1 MVFLHDV
8 SAFRMENLLMV
19 ETSAALPARSS
30 SWETVSVNEKAQ
42 GFLQKALTP
51 LTSIHLEQWP
61 VQFYAFRCGYREHKI
76 LAGTQLCCPGSIFSP
91 GMLNRSV
98 FCLDEYCYHE
108 RMLLPY
114 FYLFIYFF
122 WGGEVGRGLGRIDSF
137 PAT

>member
-30 SWETVSVNEKAQ
+30 SWEAGSVNEKAQ

-114 FYLFIYFF
+114 FFYFF
-122 WGGEVGRGLGRIDSF
+122 FLGGGGGKGVGED
-137 PAT
+137 

>member
-76 LAGTQLCCPGSIFSP
+76 LAGMQLCCSGSIFSP

-114 FYLFIYFF
+114 FFYFF
-122 WGGEVGRGLGRIDSF
+122 FLGGGGGKGVGED
-137 PAT
+137 